1 MGDVERTLGEVGG
14 SVREKRWRQNRRYQR
29 KWCRHGLSV
38 WCKKYFWEGQ
48 LKQGAV
54 DEGNENVTNTRGPL
68 SGLSPSKR
76 KLVGLLIPAAF
87 FHFWYWSIMTYRN
100 LFYVYETKYPMS
112 ITMVFGSIIA
122 GMTSVGGGAVAFP
135 VMTLVMKEPPEIA
148 RDLAMS
154 LQANGMTAASFS
166 IFFMKVHIERHAL
179 LFSLLGSSIGVIF
192 GLEVIDPL
200 LTPPMKKMGFVSIFF
215 AFSFALFLINWNH
228 KRTTFNNIPELNWW
242 KRLLIFIFGFIGGI
256 FTSFSGSGAD
266 ICMFSLLTLFFKVSE
281 KVATPTSVV
290 LMAMTSMVCWWWR
303 TLVTGAMPQES
314 WEYLLVVVPI
324 VTIGAPFG
332 ALIGTHFHRLV
343 LAAFVYILNTM
354 SLIGALV
361 IIPQT
366 GTLIAGS
373 AGVMVAMFIVFS
385 VIYKLGDCINA
396 KHDNKITKHKQ
407 EAEVRV
413 ETTSGYIR
421 NDVLTRRKISEEDNQ
436 AYFSSVEC
444 IRNT

>member
-1 MGDVERTLGEVGG
+1 MYEVGAAM
-14 SVREKRWRQNRRYQR
+14 RRGDGTTSR
-29 KWCRHGLSV
+29 RFWSKWCHNGFSF

-122 GMTSVGGGAVAFP
+122 GMTSVGGGAIAFP

-166 IFFMKVHIERHAL
+166 IFFMKV
-179 LFSLLGSSIGVIF
+179 
-192 GLEVIDPL
+192 
-200 LTPPMKKMGFVSIFF
+200 
-215 AFSFALFLINWNH
+215 
-228 KRTTFNNIPELNWW
+228 
-242 KRLLIFIFGFIGGI
+242 
-256 FTSFSGSGAD
+256 
-266 ICMFSLLTLFFKVSE
+266 SE
-281 KVATPTSVV
+281 KVSTPTSVV

-343 LAAFVYILNTM
+343 LAACVYILNTM
-354 SLIGALV
+354 SLVSAFV
-361 IIPQT
+361 IVPQT
-366 GTLIAGS
+366 PVLVGGS
-373 AGVMVAMFIVFS
+373 IGLMVAMFIIYS
-385 VIYKLGDCINA
+385 VIYKLGDRMNMKYEKASIKA
-396 KHDNKITKHKQ
+396 KE
-407 EAEVRV
+407 EAKMKADSANSL
-413 ETTSGYIR
+413 TQ
-421 NDVLTRRKISEEDNQ
+421 NDVPDHTRDNPAYIGSTEYIS
-436 AYFSSVEC
+436 
-444 IRNT
+444 RM

>member
-1 MGDVERTLGEVGG
+1 MYEVGAAM
-14 SVREKRWRQNRRYQR
+14 RRGDGTTSR
-29 KWCRHGLSV
+29 RFWSKWCHNGFSF

-122 GMTSVGGGAVAFP
+122 GMTSVGGGAIAFP

-242 KRLLIFIFGFIGGI
+242 KRLLLFIFGFIGGI

-281 KVATPTSVV
+281 KVSTPTSVV

-343 LAAFVYILNTM
+343 LAACVYILNTM
-354 SLIGALV
+354 SLVSAFV
-361 IIPQT
+361 IVPQT
-366 GTLIAGS
+366 PVLVGGS
-373 AGVMVAMFIVFS
+373 IGLMVAMFIIYS
-385 VIYKLGDCINA
+385 VIYKLGDRMNMKYEKASIKA
-396 KHDNKITKHKQ
+396 KE
-407 EAEVRV
+407 EAKMKADSANSL
-413 ETTSGYIR
+413 TQ
-421 NDVLTRRKISEEDNQ
+421 NDVPDHTRDNPAYIGSTEYIS
-436 AYFSSVEC
+436 
-444 IRNT
+444 RM

>member
-1 MGDVERTLGEVGG
+1 MYDVEGARRTEMAGEEAEDL
-14 SVREKRWRQNRRYQR
+14 RNRRFWS
-29 KWCRHGLSV
+29 KWCHDGPAF

-135 VMTLVMKEPPEIA
+135 VMTLVMKETPTIA
-148 RDLAMS
+148 RDVSMAI
-154 LQANGMTAASFS
+154 QANGMTAASFS
-166 IFFMKVHIERHAL
+166 IIFMKVHIERHAL

-215 AFSFALFLINWNH
+215 AFAFALFLINWDH
-228 KRTTFNNIPELNWW
+228 KRTTYNSIPELNWW
-242 KRLLIFIFGFIGGI
+242 KILLICIFGFIGGI

-303 TLVTGAMPQES
+303 SLVTGAMPQES
-314 WEYLLVVVPI
+314 WEYLLALVPI

-332 ALIGTHFHRLV
+332 AIIGTHFHRLV
-343 LAAFVYILNTM
+343 LAACVYILNTL
-354 SLIGALV
+354 SLVGAFV
-361 IIPQT
+361 IVPQT
-366 GTLIAGS
+366 ASLTGGSIGIIVATFLLFCLI
-373 AGVMVAMFIVFS
+373 F
-385 VIYKLGDCINA
+385 KLGDRMNLKYENA
-396 KHDNKITKHKQ
+396 TNRKKEI
-407 EAEVRV
+407 AEVKTPPV
-413 ETTSGYIR
+413 SGNANSGAQTWRGVSAIDNPTYLSSTE
-421 NDVLTRRKISEEDNQ
+421 NISNM
-436 AYFSSVEC
+436 
-444 IRNT
+444 